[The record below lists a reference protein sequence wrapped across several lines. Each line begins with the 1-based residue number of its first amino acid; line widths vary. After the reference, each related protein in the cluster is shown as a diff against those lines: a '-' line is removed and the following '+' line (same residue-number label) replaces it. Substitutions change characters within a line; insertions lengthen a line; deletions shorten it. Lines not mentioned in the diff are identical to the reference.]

1 MDTGELETLKSNKI
15 ELEESVAALQES
27 VRLLQ
32 TEQRQIE
39 DVEAKFQKQR
49 VSGNEYSTC
58 HGLLFIHACSRGT
71 PYYNLEVLNLTN
83 WGWLDILFLP
93 YAR

>member
-1 MDTGELETLKSNKI
+1 VDTGEIETLKSNKI

-39 DVEAKFQKQR
+39 DVEAKFQKRR
-49 VSGNEYSTC
+49 VS
-58 HGLLFIHACSRGT
+58 
-71 PYYNLEVLNLTN
+71 
-83 WGWLDILFLP
+83 
-93 YAR
+93 

>member
-1 MDTGELETLKSNKI
+1 MKNSEVENPFLFILLGVDTGEIETLKSNKI

-49 VSGNEYSTC
+49 VS
-58 HGLLFIHACSRGT
+58 
-71 PYYNLEVLNLTN
+71 
-83 WGWLDILFLP
+83 
-93 YAR
+93 